1 MKNVNQARNLDRVPR
16 GNLFQVLGLS
26 LATLLCTGVAGN
38 AADDAAVQKLLAQA
52 KAKELH
58 AHELRAAASTA
69 IQKASDDQA
78 EASVEDRDA
87 KILTAQ
93 AMKLMGADE
102 NKQRA
107 FKIRLQAR
115 KFSSE
120 AHQHLVAARNAEQK
134 AAQLNRNAEELTKAA
149 ATLKDQPAV
158 ASTLEAE
165 AKDDTEK
172 AQTEMQTVNTDKYSA
187 QGLEESAK
195 KAWAAAEKLDPETT
209 RQVAPAP
216 AKPQLA
222 QPRQVH

>member
-1 MKNVNQARNLDRVPR
+1 MENQTEPRSINRLPR
-16 GNLFQVLGLS
+16 GNPFQVLALS
-26 LATLLCTGVAGN
+26 LATLLCTSVAVN
-38 AADDAAVQKLLAQA
+38 AADDPAAQKLLAQA
-52 KAKELH
+52 KAKEEH

-87 KILTAQ
+87 KIYTAQ

-120 AHQHLVAARNAEQK
+120 AHQYLVAARNAEQK

-149 ATLKDQPAV
+149 ADLKDQPAL
-158 ASTLEAE
+158 ARTHEAE
-165 AKDDTEK
+165 AKDETAK
-172 AQTEMQTVNTDKYSA
+172 AQIEMETVSKDKFTA
-187 QGLEESAK
+187 QGTEEQAK
-195 KAWAAAEKLDPETT
+195 KAFAAAEKLDPETT